1 MASSSLGR
9 WFSRNVWIHEKDLAK
24 RDDDLKLPRHN
35 GHNWQATR
43 TPRRR
48 TLLRYAFYVLLV
60 ISLVVIFRHIVYSS
74 EEDIVRPYSQY
85 RHNGPATKSP
95 PTQLTAPKANPGTLP
110 IDTKHTDHSL
120 EAHAGDEIRK
130 NARHYKGV
138 IKFHA
143 LAQNLLQLSSAP
155 PGPGIDSV
163 LFAASS
169 LQSAANVLP
178 MACERAA
185 SQKDRILFALF
196 GDSDIDLQELLKV
209 NGIDHACEILAIDAR
224 ADQSRQLDN
233 PRLAFAAARAMHFL
247 ATFVKPLAVI
257 VDGSSTEDG
266 SFLDGIKDQMVDA
279 PRTTLIELPA
289 RAQSR
294 LSWISKLDATA
305 LAEWNEAHF
314 DILIHAP
321 PTGTGN
327 LKRLLQ
333 SLAAAD
339 LSGHSTPQITV
350 ELPQTLDISLERFLA
365 QFNWPQ
371 SSLAGSKSSM
381 LTLRHRIFH
390 KEPSPVES
398 ALGLL
403 ESFWPSDAT
412 RNHVLILSPHTEVS
426 PQFFHYVKYALLHRR
441 YGLAASNDD
450 SLELMFGIS
459 FTVPKTHIHNTKP
472 LTLSATANKGSSFL
486 WQAPSSDAMLI
497 FGHHWVELHGYVS
510 HSLQTQKAGIS
521 VPTMAR
527 SKDVAENQPAWLEY
541 MLQLCRLRNY
551 FTLYP
556 SKETADA
563 IVGVYADLPDVPD
576 GREKSKAD
584 GQVGAQRGSSFD
596 AGSQVDI
603 LNTLPKGGALPS
615 IHKLPVLSWE
625 GEAMTLDHMVAESY
639 KQTLE
644 FRREIGAC
652 KDVEAQVARDRFA
665 ADLFCAVKEQKS
677 AR

>member
-1 MASSSLGR
+1 MASSSLSR
-9 WFSRNVWIHEKDLAK
+9 WLSRNVWIHEKDLAK
-24 RDDDLKLPRHN
+24 KDDDVKLPYHN
-35 GHNWQATR
+35 GHGWQAAR

-48 TLLRYAFYVLLV
+48 AVLRYAFYVLF
-60 ISLVVIFRHIVYSS
+60 VIFSVTIFRRLIYSP

-85 RHNGPATKSP
+85 RHNGPAKESP
-95 PTQLTAPKANPGTLP
+95 PTQLTAPKATPGTLP
-110 IDTKHTDHSL
+110 IGTKHTDHSL
-120 EAHAGDEIRK
+120 EAHAGDQISS
-130 NARHYKGV
+130 NARYYKGV

-143 LAQNLLQLSSAP
+143 LAQDLLKLSSAP

-196 GDSDIDLQELLKV
+196 GDSDIDLQQLLKV
-209 NGIDHACEILAIDAR
+209 NGIDEACKILAID
-224 ADQSRQLDN
+224 
-233 PRLAFAAARAMHFL
+233 FL

-257 VDGSSTEDG
+257 VDGSSTEDRP
-266 SFLDGIKDQMVDA
+266 FLDGIKDQMVDA

-327 LKRLLQ
+327 LKRLLR

-339 LSGHSTPQITV
+339 LAGHSIPHITV
-350 ELPQTLDISLERFLA
+350 ELPQTLDISLERFLSK
-365 QFNWPQ
+365 FNWPQ
-371 SSLAGSKSSM
+371 SSLAGSK
-381 LTLRHRIFH
+381 T
-390 KEPSPVES
+390 
-398 ALGLL
+398 
-403 ESFWPSDAT
+403 
-412 RNHVLILSPHTEVS
+412 N
-426 PQFFHYVKYALLHRR
+426 VKYALLHRR

-450 SLELMFGIS
+450 SLKLMFGIS
-459 FTVPKTHIHNTKP
+459 FTVPKTHIHNTQP
-472 LTLSATANKGSSFL
+472 LNLPATANKESSFL

-497 FGHHWVELHGYVS
+497 FGDHWVELHGYVS
-510 HSLQTQKAGIS
+510 HSLQTQKAGIA
-521 VPTMAR
+521 VPTMAQ

-563 IVGVYADLPDVPD
+563 LVGVYADLPDVPD
-576 GREKSKAD
+576 GREKSNAD
-584 GQVGAQRGSSFD
+584 VRVGAQRGSSFD

-615 IHKLPVLSWE
+615 IHKLPVVSWE
-625 GEAMTLDHMVAESY
+625 GEVSTLDHMVAESY

-644 FRREIGAC
+644 FRRQIGTC
-652 KDVEAQVARDRFA
+652 KDVEAHVARDRFA